1 MAKAIGLI
9 EYKTVSSGM
18 TATDILV
25 KTADVELLQA
35 ETVCPGKYFALIEGE
50 VAAVQSAINAAK
62 KAIPDKLIDDFVLGN
77 PHESIFQAIWG
88 TTTIETPNSIG
99 ILETYS
105 VAQAIVGADVAA
117 KAADVKLV
125 ELRLAR
131 GMCGKSYLIIT
142 GEVAAVT
149 MAIEKAKNSAGEY
162 GMYLDSAVIA
172 GPDIKAWR
180 KFIM

>member
-1 MAKAIGLI
+1 MSKAIGLI

-25 KTADVELLQA
+25 KSANVELLQA

-50 VAAVQSAINAAK
+50 VAAVLSAIEAAK

-88 TTTIETPNSIG
+88 TTSVDQPNALG

-117 KAADVKLV
+117 KAADIKLV

-131 GMCGKSYLIIT
+131 GMCGKSYMLIT

-149 MAIEKAKNSAGEY
+149 MAIEKAKASAGEY
-162 GMYLDSAVIA
+162 GMYLDSSVIPS
-172 GPDIKAWR
+172 PDMKAWR
-180 KFIM
+180 KFVM

>member
-88 TTTIETPNSIG
+88 TTNVETPNSIG